1 MDSNESIRAAREWH
15 SRNSKS
21 MAIAL
26 ISASLLL
33 GPVSDLSMAF
43 AFSSPGSSRSG
54 SRSSAPMQFSP
65 SKLRQ
70 MNLETRRTTTLV
82 KMTSEDK
89 EAIEQTQSSI
99 LPTERI
105 SNPTTNGDSGISSK
119 TVYTKSISPTEKGGE
134 KSGML
139 TALILLPSLLF
150 KFTIVLLVKFATDV
164 VVYPFLFAYGL
175 ARVGKKKL
183 LRGVRRVFGSDA
195 NDSSNSA
202 GLKGPNGSVNGNIS
216 ATGIN
221 GHGVLDNI
229 KVNGDS

>member
-1 MDSNESIRAAREWH
+1 
-15 SRNSKS
+15 
-21 MAIAL
+21 
-26 ISASLLL
+26 
-33 GPVSDLSMAF
+33 
-43 AFSSPGSSRSG
+43 
-54 SRSSAPMQFSP
+54 
-65 SKLRQ
+65 
-70 MNLETRRTTTLV
+70 MNLETRTTTTLA

-89 EAIEQTQSSI
+89 EAIEKAHSSS
-99 LPTERI
+99 LPTERT
-105 SNPTTNGDSGISSK
+105 SSPTTYNDSGISSK

-164 VVYPFLFAYGL
+164 VVYPFLFTYGL

-195 NDSSNSA
+195 NDRNSSA
-202 GLKGPNGSVNGNIS
+202 GVEGPNGGLNGNIS

-229 KVNGDS
+229 RVNGDS